1 MNHITRKA
9 FVVER
14 ARETMARYIYW
25 NQIGADYATFEEA
38 RRAMVNLIEIE
49 PDIIDGCQDESIIV
63 AARDMAKTA
72 ELEERIETDGI
83 AYRVCETETADLEA
97 EVIVENYV
105 ESLLSDIEDDESLKD
120 KEAAKRY
127 ALAHMTYL
135 VEIEPNL

>member
-25 NQIGADYATFEEA
+25 NQIGADYDTFEEA

-63 AARDMAKTA
+63 AARDKAKTA
-72 ELEERIETDGI
+72 GLDERIETDDI
-83 AYRVCETETADLEA
+83 AYRVRETETADLEA

-120 KEAAKRY
+120 KDAAKRY
-127 ALAHMTYL
+127 ALAHMKYL